1 MAEADLIYKALR
13 KNILDSAAEFV
24 RASDDYTGSSADA
37 EMALCELVDAV
48 MAYHEYCKPKTA
60 CSNDDKEMMTLF
72 ESIIGN
78 ADSIDIVAVD
88 EKSIPKSTDSPFREA
103 IEDAI
108 KSLCEKEAESEIF
121 ASGKNKDYKPR
132 KKHKTAKKSG
142 KHKK

>member
-1 MAEADLIYKALR
+1 MAETDLIYKALR
-13 KNILDSAAEFV
+13 KNVLDSAAEFV
-24 RASDDYTGSSADA
+24 HASDDYTGSPADA

-48 MAYHEYCKPKTA
+48 TAYHEYCKPKTA

-78 ADSIDIVAVD
+78 ADSIDIVAMD
-88 EKSIPKSTDSPFREA
+88 GKSVPKFTESPFREV
-103 IEDAI
+103 IE
-108 KSLCEKEAESEIF
+108 SVCEKEAESEIF

-132 KKHKTAKKSG
+132 KKHKTAKSG

>member
-1 MAEADLIYKALR
+1 MAETDLIYKALR
-13 KNILDSAAEFV
+13 KNVLDSAAEFV
-24 RASDDYTGSSADA
+24 HASDDYTGSSADA

-48 MAYHEYCKPKTA
+48 MAYHEYCKPKIA

-78 ADSIDIVAVD
+78 ADSIDIVAMD
-88 EKSIPKSTDSPFREA
+88 GKTAPEFRDPGKSPLREVF
-103 IEDAI
+103 

-132 KKHKTAKKSG
+132 KKHKTAKSG

>member
-1 MAEADLIYKALR
+1 MAETDLIYKALR

-24 RASDDYTGSSADA
+24 SATDDYTGSPADA

-78 ADSIDIVAVD
+78 ADSIDIVAMD
-88 EKSIPKSTDSPFREA
+88 GKSVPKFTESPFREG
-103 IEDAI
+103 IE
-108 KSLCEKEAESEIF
+108 SVCEKEAESEIF
-121 ASGKNKDYKPR
+121 AYGKNKDYKPR
-132 KKHKTAKKSG
+132 KKHKTAKSG